1 MGKERGNRT
10 GLGGRLMGMRRY
22 LVLAVV
28 LAACAA
34 PAVEPGTSE
43 APVSSE
49 PSVTETSVTEP
60 ETSTTVEETT
70 TTTPT
75 TTTMPSSEDTVIPKP
90 PPERVPP
97 PSPPPVEVGDG
108 EVPAAYLAAVVAD
121 AAERAGVSADEVSV
135 LEATAVVWSDGSLGC
150 PEPGQSYI
158 QMLIDGYRVVVS
170 AGGRTL
176 DYRLDGEGSFFV
188 CEGLGGIPDA
198 PPDA

>member
-1 MGKERGNRT
+1 
-10 GLGGRLMGMRRY
+10 MGMKTY
-22 LVLAVV
+22 IVLAVV

-34 PAVEPGTSE
+34 PVVEPGVSE
-43 APVSSE
+43 VPASSE
-49 PSVTETSVTEP
+49 TTVAER
-60 ETSTTVEETT
+60 ETSTTVAETT
-70 TTTPT
+70 TTTPPT
-75 TTTMPSSEDTVIPKP
+75 TTPPTTTMPNSEDTVIPKP

-97 PSPPPVEVGDG
+97 PSQPPVEVGGG
-108 EVPAAYLAAVVAD
+108 EVPASYLEAVVAD
-121 AAERAGVSADEVSV
+121 AAERSGVSADEVSV